1 MNRKEITKH
10 KKKKSNKLKIL
21 FWGILVSFVAVL
33 VLFLFSLG
41 GKGIGEILNMRD
53 YWLSIGVAN
62 GLILIG
68 FLMMYRVDA
77 QNIALNENDLEDTE
91 WLSVKR
97 LKKLKEFQVYDY
109 KSAEEKTDGI
119 VIGAEKK
126 GGSVEVI
133 TTSQLHALIVGTTG
147 SGKTTGFVDQ
157 NIAVLGKSKGKPS
170 IVISDPKNGM
180 IIGKSGSGKSFF
192 LKSLIANEWANDT
205 RVIILDPEAE
215 YLTLTKN
222 LSGNL
227 IDVGNA
233 KEGRINPFHI
243 YKILTE
249 DGLPADPVVTF
260 NTHLKMLE
268 SFFKIVFVGANS
280 DVIELINNLAVE
292 AYARKG
298 IYETT
303 DCTRLNAEDF
313 PLFTDLLAVLREKNK
328 EETDGLTLRD
338 MRTAELYL
346 QKFVSGRYSDI
357 WNAPSTLK
365 VNADLIDFNFQSLF
379 ANKNNTVANAQMLL
393 VFRFIEQEVINAR
406 EANKSGKNLRTLII
420 ADEAHLFIDAKF
432 PIALD
437 FFFSMSKRIR
447 KYNGSFIPATQN
459 IADWNANE
467 ELRSKTSA
475 ILKNSQYTFIFKLSA
490 PDMKDVLDVYKAGD
504 SFNADEQ
511 RMIISA
517 VTGQVFFIGST
528 ELRTN
533 VKITTGEYIKSLFE
547 DKTGE
552 NYNKEGS

>member
-268 SFFKIVFVGANS
+268 SFSRSFSWV
-280 DVIELINNLAVE
+280 
-292 AYARKG
+292 
-298 IYETT
+298 
-303 DCTRLNAEDF
+303 
-313 PLFTDLLAVLREKNK
+313 
-328 EETDGLTLRD
+328 
-338 MRTAELYL
+338 RTA
-346 QKFVSGRYSDI
+346 
-357 WNAPSTLK
+357 TLS
-365 VNADLIDFNFQSLF
+365 SL
-379 ANKNNTVANAQMLL
+379 
-393 VFRFIEQEVINAR
+393 
-406 EANKSGKNLRTLII
+406 
-420 ADEAHLFIDAKF
+420 
-432 PIALD
+432 
-437 FFFSMSKRIR
+437 
-447 KYNGSFIPATQN
+447 
-459 IADWNANE
+459 
-467 ELRSKTSA
+467 
-475 ILKNSQYTFIFKLSA
+475 
-490 PDMKDVLDVYKAGD
+490 
-504 SFNADEQ
+504 
-511 RMIISA
+511 
-517 VTGQVFFIGST
+517 
-528 ELRTN
+528 
-533 VKITTGEYIKSLFE
+533 
-547 DKTGE
+547 
-552 NYNKEGS
+552 